1 LGRGFSVDRVKVKVS
16 PKYQVVIPKKIRE
29 ELKLRPGQELLM
41 YIYDGTVHLDPPRSV
56 RELRGMAKG
65 AAWKTDYRDR
75 NDRF

>member
-1 LGRGFSVDRVKVKVS
+1 VDRVKVKVS

-29 ELKLRPGQELLM
+29 QLKLRPGQELLM

-65 AAWKTDYRDR
+65 MAWKAGYRDR